1 MAEVLIS
8 QIGFTKGGGASMT
21 LFFGIRATAR
31 KAQAAV
37 LVQNLLEEC
46 ARHSDLGA
54 SPAELANKLVGITW
68 DRNPQWFGPNRTLP
82 NKFVLAGCAF
92 SSGANAMAQ
101 IQSRS
106 TELAMMVC
114 LGEVLKEIAMQREF
128 NNLRLSSLDVHLV
141 EMVTEHHAAVTS

>member
-1 MAEVLIS
+1 MPIFK
-8 QIGFTKGGGASMT
+8 IGSAKEKGASMT
-21 LFFGIRATAR
+21 LFFGISATAI

-46 ARHSDLGA
+46 ARLSDLGA
-54 SPAELANKLVGITW
+54 SPAELANKHVGISW
-68 DRNPQWFGPNRTLP
+68 DRNPQWFGPNRTFP
-82 NKFVLAGCAF
+82 TKFVLAGSAF

-114 LGEVLKEIAMQREF
+114 LGEFL
-128 NNLRLSSLDVHLV
+128 
-141 EMVTEHHAAVTS
+141 